1 MQIEQLPRLVKLS
14 TEKGLIYAVAQAD
27 CYRDLT
33 NRGLITEQNIHT
45 HLEQN
50 TLTQILDAQATQE
63 MDFYDN
69 QVSFSALLCAPE
81 KIFCIGVNY
90 TNRNEEYQDGQETPK
105 NPSVFMRT
113 ADSFTGHKQN
123 LIRPPESE
131 QFDYEG
137 EIVIIIGK
145 GGRRIP
151 QAEAN
156 KHIAGLTLGNDGTLR
171 DWVRH
176 AKFNVTQGKN
186 FEQSGAIG
194 PALIPSRHFDRFD
207 RLALTTTING
217 EIRQNDTTEKL
228 LFPFAKLI
236 HYLSIFTR
244 LKPGDIIFTGTPT
257 GAGARFNPPK
267 YLTAGDVIEIASP
280 QIGQLENRVAD
291 EKLTG

>member
-1 MQIEQLPRLVKLS
+1 MQIEEIPRLVKLS
-14 TEKGLIYAVAQAD
+14 TDKGQIYAVGQANS
-27 CYRDLT
+27 YRDLT
-33 NRGLITEQNIHT
+33 SRGLITKQNIHA

-50 TLTQILDAQATQE
+50 TWAQILDAEAARE

-69 QVSFSALLCAPE
+69 QTHFAPLLCAPE

-90 TNRNEEYQDGQETPK
+90 TNRNAEYQDGQETPN

-113 ADSFTGHKQN
+113 ADSFVAHKQN
-123 LIRPPESE
+123 LLRPPESE

-145 GGRRIP
+145 GGRRIE
-151 QAEAN
+151 QAQAH

-186 FEQSGAIG
+186 FEKSGAIG
-194 PALIPSRHFDRFD
+194 PALIPRRHFDRFD

-217 EIRQNDTTEKL
+217 ELRQNDTTEKL

-244 LKPGDIIFTGTPT
+244 LKPGDVIFTGTPT

-267 YLTAGDVIEIASP
+267 YLVAGDVIKIISP
-280 QIGQLENRVAD
+280 QIGQLENQVAD
-291 EKLTG
+291 EVPAG